1 MLREPQQGSQPLPA
15 RKSGALPPPRIAKF
29 AAAMQAR
36 RMELQ
41 WIDDFL
47 ALCQT
52 RNFTRAAEARCTT
65 QPAYSRRVQ
74 RLEEWLGAP
83 LFYRESRPVSLTPAG
98 EAFLARAHRLRE
110 EILDAR
116 RAVLS
121 ASSHFK
127 KSLRIYTT
135 NTLASAFLSP
145 WLGAQ
150 GLGRYSLI
158 VASIAGC
165 LEAVRRG
172 HADMCLVPHFGGA
185 EEVAGLRLEE
195 VGEDRLMLV
204 QSPRAAEKAW
214 LEGGKLHGPVM
225 VYTPGTA
232 YGARIAAM
240 LEAHG
245 VEIAEAPVCE
255 SASAEALLAQA
266 RAGLGAAFVPAMLA
280 HGLDLQRCAAPDFFD
295 IPYKIVALRR

>member
-1 MLREPQQGSQPLPA
+1 
-15 RKSGALPPPRIAKF
+15 
-29 AAAMQAR
+29 
-36 RMELQ
+36 MELQ
-41 WIDDFL
+41 WIEDFL

-83 LFYRESRPVSLTPAG
+83 LFQRESRPVALTPAG
-98 EAFLARAHRLRE
+98 EAFLARAHRLRD

-116 RAVLS
+116 RAVLN

-135 NTLASAFLSP
+135 NTLASTFLSP
-145 WLGAQ
+145 WLAAQ
-150 GLGRYSLI
+150 DLKSYTVI
-158 VASIAGC
+158 VASVAGC
-165 LEAVRRG
+165 IEAIRRG
-172 HADMCLVPHFGGA
+172 RADLCLIPRLGD
-185 EEVAGLRLEE
+185 EEALAGLEVEE
-195 VGEDRLMLV
+195 AGEDRLALM
-204 QSPRAAEKAW
+204 QSPSAARKVRI
-214 LEGGKLHGPVM
+214 EGGRLCGPVM
-225 VYTPGTA
+225 AYTPGTA
-232 YGARIAAM
+232 YGARVAAM

-266 RAGLGAAFVPAMLA
+266 KAGLGAAFLPVMLA
-280 HGLDLQRCAAPDFFD
+280 RGADLERCVAPDHFE
-295 IPYKIVALRR
+295 IPYKIVVLRRR